1 MPNQMGMNQGMMNA
15 YGNQQMNAQMNPNFN
30 QGFNH
35 QMNQVRPNAARTPQ
49 MNFNQRPAHFANM
62 RAGFPATGYPNSGGF
77 VNQQF
82 PGQPNGSMV
91 YPNQQ
96 PNQFHDPNQQ
106 MANPAM
112 MNPNM
117 PNVNQNQSQQPQIQ
131 AQMNQNQP
139 VSQAMSQPQSMMPNV
154 AQNQMASANQQAAPG
169 NLQNP
174 QNQAPVAQNQP
185 VPPQEPSPPPNRP
198 RNIFDELLESSEDI
212 FARLIAKE
220 EMIGC
225 CDKDEIH
232 VGVEHSVNK
241 FIQKAQVVELF
252 FNQRIAKQTRVC
264 QQDVLMEEIKDLK
277 AEIHRKQNWIEGIY
291 AKAEKWH
298 ETTSFADKKL
308 DVKQDGIHALES
320 MSPASYR
327 KK

>member
-1 MPNQMGMNQGMMNA
+1 MNP
-15 YGNQQMNAQMNPNFN
+15 QMNPNFN

-35 QMNQVRPNAARTPQ
+35 QMNPQVRAAGARNPQ
-49 MNFNQRPAHFANM
+49 MNFNQRPAHFPNI
-62 RAGFPATGYPNSGGF
+62 RTGFPSTGYPNTGF
-77 VNQQF
+77 PAHNQQGF
-82 PGQPNGSMV
+82 PGQPNNSMG
-91 YPNQQ
+91 YNPNQY
-96 PNQFHDPNQQ
+96 HDPSQGMGNPQN
-106 MANPAM
+106 MMNPAM
-112 MNPNM
+112 QNQA
-117 PNVNQNQSQQPQIQ
+117 NQNQQAHMQGQQPQIQ
-131 AQMNQNQP
+131 QMNSNQP
-139 VSQAMSQPQSMMPNV
+139 QVSQAMSQPHRMSGNFEQSNMA
-154 AQNQMASANQQAAPG
+154 AQNQNQMVNQQQVPTSV
-169 NLQNP
+169 QNV
-174 QNQAPVAQNQP
+174 QNQAPIPQP
-185 VPPQEPSPPPNRP
+185 PPQEPSPPPNRP

-291 AKAEKWH
+291 AKAERWH
-298 ETTSFADKKL
+298 DTTSFADNSKKP
-308 DVKQDGIHALES
+308 DVGKDGIHALES

>member
-1 MPNQMGMNQGMMNA
+1 
-15 YGNQQMNAQMNPNFN
+15 
-30 QGFNH
+30 
-35 QMNQVRPNAARTPQ
+35 
-49 MNFNQRPAHFANM
+49 
-62 RAGFPATGYPNSGGF
+62 
-77 VNQQF
+77 
-82 PGQPNGSMV
+82 
-91 YPNQQ
+91 
-96 PNQFHDPNQQ
+96 
-106 MANPAM
+106 
-112 MNPNM
+112 
-117 PNVNQNQSQQPQIQ
+117 
-131 AQMNQNQP
+131 
-139 VSQAMSQPQSMMPNV
+139 MMPNV

-252 FNQRIAKQTRVC
+252 FNQRIAKVT
-264 QQDVLMEEIKDLK
+264 DLSFIFTENFSISANARLPARRFDGGNKRFESGNSQK
-277 AEIHRKQNWIEGIY
+277 A
-291 AKAEKWH
+291 
-298 ETTSFADKKL
+298 KL
-308 DVKQDGIHALES
+308 DRRHLCQSCEFF
-320 MSPASYR
+320 ASLYFITGLFRENGTRPLLSLIKSLTWNKKEFMRWRACRRPVIEKNRR
-327 KK
+327 KEKNLIKIACHDLRIIE